1 MGPQS
6 RTGRKKRSLFPFLFE
21 QNPGSVYDPQQK
33 RVILDIIAM
42 RIDRFFGKHSPKLG
56 GLDVLKFV
64 GPGFLVTVGFIDPGN
79 WATNVAAGSSY
90 GYGLLWVVTLST
102 VMLIILQHNAAHLG
116 IVTGLCLAESST
128 KFFSGPV
135 SKLFL
140 SSALIATISTAL
152 AEVLGA
158 AIGLNML
165 FKIPIQT
172 GALITS
178 VAAGYLLFSNSY
190 RKLERWIIAIVSI
203 IGFSFL
209 FELSLVHIGWTDAA
223 KGWTVPAI
231 PSHSLPIVLSVLGA
245 VVMPHNLFLHSE
257 IIQSRQLHIQGEE
270 AIRAQLKYEFT
281 DTLFA
286 MLIGWAINSAII
298 IMAASVFYSR
308 GTAVTDLAQADAT
321 LKPLLG
327 NAAGIVFGS
336 ALILAGFSS
345 SVTAAMAGGSIFAGI
360 FGEPFDISDT
370 HSKTGAAVTLTGAV
384 IAVFLLKD
392 LFQGLIWSQIV
403 LSIQLPWSIFSLVA
417 LTSSSKVMGKFSN
430 SFRDNIFLWS
440 TAAVVSVLNVMLFL
454 SMLR

>member
-1 MGPQS
+1 MS
-6 RTGRKKRSLFPFLFE
+6 TVYALRKKKLSW
-21 QNPGSVYDPQQK
+21 
-33 RVILDIIAM
+33 IIIAM
-42 RIDRFFGKHSPKLG
+42 FVNRFFGKHSPGLG
-56 GLDVLKFV
+56 GLDILKFI

-90 GYGLLWVVTLST
+90 GYDLLWVVTLST
-102 VMLIILQHNAAHLG
+102 IMLIILQHNAAHLG

-128 KFFSGPV
+128 KFFSRPA
-135 SKLFL
+135 SKIFL
-140 SSALIATISTAL
+140 SSALLATISTAL

-165 FKIPIQT
+165 FNIPIKI
-172 GALITS
+172 GAFITS
-178 VAAGYLLFSNSY
+178 LAAGYLLFSNSY
-190 RKLERWIIAIVSI
+190 KKLERWIIAIVSI

-209 FELSLVHIGWTDAA
+209 FELSLVHIGWTEAA
-223 KGWTVPAI
+223 KGWTIPVI
-231 PSHSLPIVLSVLGA
+231 PSTSLPIIMSVLGA

-257 IIQSRQLHIQGEE
+257 IIQSRQLNIKGEE
-270 AIRAQLKYEFT
+270 AITKQLKYEFT

-286 MLIGWAINSAII
+286 MLIGWTINSAII
-298 IMAASVFYSR
+298 IIAASVFYSH
-308 GTAVTDLAQADAT
+308 GTVITDLTQADAT

-336 ALILAGFSS
+336 ALVMAGFSS
-345 SVTAAMAGGSIFAGI
+345 SVTAAMAGGSIFAGM

-370 HSKTGAAVTLTGAV
+370 HSKTGAAVTLAGAM

-392 LFQGLIWSQIV
+392 FFQGLIWSQII
-403 LSIQLPWSIFSLVA
+403 LSIQLPWSIFSLVV

-430 SFRDNIFLWS
+430 SLRDNIFLWT
-440 TAAVVSVLNVMLFL
+440 TAAIVSGLNIMLFV